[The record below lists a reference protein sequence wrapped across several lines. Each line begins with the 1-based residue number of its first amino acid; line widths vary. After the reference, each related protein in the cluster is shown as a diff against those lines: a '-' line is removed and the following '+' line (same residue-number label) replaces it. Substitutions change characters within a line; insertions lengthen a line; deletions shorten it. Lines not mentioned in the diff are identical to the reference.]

1 MSNGAK
7 DIIIRD
13 AQKAE
18 TADLVILDNL
28 ASHGFS
34 HWFWQEAVLTG
45 KAEDAYAWGRSRF
58 AQDHSIYGWK
68 NARLALLNDLPA
80 GACTS
85 YIMPENDGEDAI
97 NEPDEFKPVVELFAL
112 ATGHWFVDS
121 LAVYPE
127 FRGHK
132 IGSALVDDSLQRAR
146 HTDGVSQASLVA
158 EDSNTNAINLY
169 KSRGFVEQT
178 RRKYIPFNNQSKSDN
193 WLLLTATIH

>member
-1 MSNGAK
+1 MNK
-7 DIIIRD
+7 IVIRD
-13 AQKAE
+13 ALKAE

-34 HWFWQEAVLTG
+34 QWFWQGAVLAG
-45 KAEDAYAWGRSRF
+45 KADDAYAWGRSRF
-58 AQDHSIYGWK
+58 SKDHSIYGWK
-68 NARLALLNDLPA
+68 NARLATMDGLPA

-97 NEPDEFKPVVELFAL
+97 NEPEEFKPVVELFEL

-127 FRGHK
+127 YQGHK
-132 IGSALVDDSLQRAR
+132 VGSALLDDSMQRAKA
-146 HTDGVSQASLVA
+146 GSNNQASLVA
-158 EDSNTNAINLY
+158 EDSNTHALNLY
-169 KSRGFVEQT
+169 KSRGFVEQA
-178 RRKYIPFNNQSKSDN
+178 RRKYVPFNKGSQSQN